1 MALLPP
7 PPFVIADYT
16 SITDWEDRGGS
27 FLSPTTTSTR
37 SKPSAYVVKD
47 VCGADAYVKGG
58 LSITVSKL
66 VNCSPITVAS
76 VSLKGFF
83 AIGTAGMDIEALFD
97 QATDI
102 LAPFMAAV

>member
-1 MALLPP
+1 MALQAP

-16 SITDWEDRGGS
+16 GITDWEDRGGS
-27 FLSPTTTSTR
+27 FLSPSTTSTR
-37 SKPSAYVVKD
+37 SKPSGYVVKD
-47 VCGADAYVKGG
+47 VCGNNAYVKGG

-76 VSLKGFF
+76 VSIKGFF
-83 AIGTAGMDIEALFD
+83 ATGTAGTDMEALFD

-102 LAPFMAAV
+102 LAPFLAAI